1 MVGVESQKSAPMTGE
16 KSACRTHWAS
26 LGGNYVLR
34 IGS

>member
-1 MVGVESQKSAPMTGE
+1 MMAVEMTRE